1 MGNFFS
7 TNLKFIREQKG
18 LSQNKLANMVGVN
31 QTTIARWEAQ
41 EIVPSIDN
49 VEDVANVLNIS
60 LPDILTID
68 LRLQNT
74 IHTTTFKKDGMEI
87 TLGKNGNI
95 TNDDL
100 DEAMAFI
107 LEQKLKQ
114 KNNEKNNN

>member
-31 QTTIARWEAQ
+31 QTTIARWETQ